1 MIATQDNPL
10 IVQSDRT
17 VLLEAGHPRAEACR
31 AQLARFAEL
40 ERSPEHIH
48 TYRITPLSIWNARA
62 SGMAAEEMVAAL
74 REFSR
79 YPLPASVAYEIA
91 DQAARYGRL
100 RLERMD
106 GGALRLT
113 VSDPAILE
121 EVVRARSV
129 AGLIG
134 ERLAPDS
141 VEVGAL
147 ARGRLKQALIKLGW
161 PAEDLAGYSPGA
173 PLTVTLRDRV
183 DGGRAFALRDYQVEA
198 ADAFWAGGGLG
209 GGSGV
214 LVLPCGAGKT
224 VIGIQSMVKAAT
236 RTLILVTSI
245 VAARQWREEL
255 LRLTDLAPD
264 QVSEYSGEEK
274 AIAPVTIATYQV
286 MTYRRRAAG
295 RPGGRRS
302 LDDAALDE
310 FPHLDLLGR
319 EDWGLIV
326 YDEVHLLPAPVFRM
340 TAEIQSKRR
349 LGLTA
354 TLVREDRREDD
365 VFSLIGPKRYDAP
378 WRSLEAQGWIAPA
391 VCTEVRVAMP
401 SDLRMEYAVAEAKD
415 RYRLAA
421 CSPAKLPVL
430 DALCERH
437 RDDRV
442 LVIGQYLEQLD
453 EIAERLG
460 APMITGR
467 TPTTEREQLYER
479 FRTGDLRLLVVSKVA
494 NFSIDLPEAN
504 VAIQLSGTFGSRQ
517 EEAQRLGRILR
528 PKADG
533 GQARFYT
540 VVSRETNDQDYAMHR
555 QLFLAEQGYRYEIID
570 ESEV

>member
-1 MIATQDNPL
+1 LIATQDNPL

-467 TPTTEREQLYER
+467 TPTAEREQLYER

>member
-1 MIATQDNPL
+1 
-10 IVQSDRT
+10 
-17 VLLEAGHPRAEACR
+17 
-31 AQLARFAEL
+31 
-40 ERSPEHIH
+40 
-48 TYRITPLSIWNARA
+48 
-62 SGMAAEEMVAAL
+62 
-74 REFSR
+74 
-79 YPLPASVAYEIA
+79 
-91 DQAARYGRL
+91 
-100 RLERMD
+100 
-106 GGALRLT
+106 
-113 VSDPAILE
+113 
-121 EVVRARSV
+121 
-129 AGLIG
+129 
-134 ERLAPDS
+134 
-141 VEVGAL
+141 
-147 ARGRLKQALIKLGW
+147 
-161 PAEDLAGYSPGA
+161 
-173 PLTVTLRDRV
+173 
-183 DGGRAFALRDYQVEA
+183 
-198 ADAFWAGGGLG
+198 
-209 GGSGV
+209 
-214 LVLPCGAGKT
+214 
-224 VIGIQSMVKAAT
+224 
-236 RTLILVTSI
+236 
-245 VAARQWREEL
+245 
-255 LRLTDLAPD
+255 
-264 QVSEYSGEEK
+264 
-274 AIAPVTIATYQV
+274 
-286 MTYRRRAAG
+286 MTYRKRIAG
-295 RPGGRRS
+295 RSGRRP

-401 SDLRMEYAVAEAKD
+401 SELRMEYAVAEAKD

-430 DALCERH
+430 DALCARH
-437 RDDRV
+437 RGDRV

-453 EIAERLG
+453 EIAARLD
-460 APMITGR
+460 APLITGR
-467 TPTTEREQLYER
+467 TPTADRERLYEG
-479 FRTGDLRLLVVSKVA
+479 FRTGDVRLLVVSKVA

-540 VVSRETNDQDYAMHR
+540 VISRETNDQDYAMHR

>member
-1 MIATQDNPL
+1 VITASDNPL

-62 SGMAAEEMVAAL
+62 AGMSAGDMVGAL

-79 YPLPASVAYEIA
+79 YPLPPAIEADMV
-91 DQAARYGRL
+91 DQANRYGRL
-100 RLERMD
+100 RLERA
-106 GGALRLT
+106 GSGLRL
-113 VSDPAILE
+113 VAAEPAILE
-121 EVVRARSV
+121 EVARARPV
-129 AGLIG
+129 AGLLG
-134 ERLAPDS
+134 ERLAADAFAVP
-141 VEVGAL
+141 AL

-161 PAEDLAGYSPGA
+161 PAEDLAGYAEGA
-173 PLTVTLRDRV
+173 PLAVSLRTAI
-183 DGGRAFALRDYQVEA
+183 DGGRPFALRAYQGEA

-224 VIGIQSMVKAAT
+224 VIGIASMARAAT
-236 RTLILVTSI
+236 RTLVLVTSI
-245 VAARQWREEL
+245 VAARQWRDEL
-255 LRLTDLAPD
+255 LRLTELTADE
-264 QVSEYSGEEK
+264 VGEYSGEEK
-274 AIAPVTIATYQV
+274 TVAPVTIATYNV
-286 MTYRRRAAG
+286 LTYRKRG
-295 RPGGRRS
+295 S
-302 LDDAALDE
+302 EE
-310 FPHLDLLGR
+310 FPHLALLSR
-319 EDWGLIV
+319 QDWGLIV

-354 TLVREDRREDD
+354 TLVREDHREDD

-378 WRSLEAQGWIAPA
+378 WRDLESQGWIAPA
-391 VCTEVRVAMP
+391 VCTEVRVAMAP
-401 SDLRMEYAVAEAKD
+401 DLRMAYAVAESKD
-415 RYRLAA
+415 RYRIAA

-430 DALCERH
+430 EALCARH
-437 RDDRV
+437 RGDRV
-442 LVIGQYLEQLD
+442 LVIAQYLEQLD
-453 EIAERLG
+453 VMAERLG
-460 APMITGR
+460 APLITGR
-467 TPTTEREQLYER
+467 TPTAEREQLYER

-540 VVSRETNDQDYAMHR
+540 LVSRETNDQEYAMHR
-555 QLFLAEQGYRYEIID
+555 QLFLAEQGYRYEIVD
-570 ESEV
+570 ESEVTSTRAS